1 MMSTASLDG
10 ESHHPKAIQ
19 DNTWLPSPFSCP
31 GSTRDNKK
39 RKLVV
44 VSQGKNGKGYL
55 AKPREPENG
64 DPSRSRVVG
73 REISGVLRLQVP
85 RECHII
91 PFPKCKLV
99 AGQVAQVASGLS
111 CRCEKLGLIHGTAM

>member
-1 MMSTASLDG
+1 MTISASLDRELPSQGHTG
-10 ESHHPKAIQ
+10 ETPDS
-19 DNTWLPSPFSCP
+19 PSPFSCP
-31 GSTRDNKK
+31 GSTRDNKT

-44 VSQGKNGKGYL
+44 VSQGEDTEGYL
-55 AKPREPENG
+55 ARPRVPENG

-91 PFPKCKLV
+91 PSL
-99 AGQVAQVASGLS
+99 QNSS
-111 CRCEKLGLIHGTAM
+111 